1 LYLARQETL
10 FFYANVTSEPLLR
23 GGPAFEDLIVAIGER
38 QDRSAFAALFAHF
51 APRVKAYLMRSG
63 SDPAAADELT
73 QEVMLLV
80 WRKAAGFDPT
90 QANAATWIFT
100 IARNKRIDKFRRER
114 RIEFDRDDPVP
125 GPEPEPLPD
134 QRLETVQQAERIGAL
149 VASLPD
155 EQAALLKLAFYEG
168 KSHSAIAAEVGLPLG
183 TVKSRLRLALARL
196 RNHLKP
202 DGT

>member
-1 LYLARQETL
+1 MP
-10 FFYANVTSEPLLR
+10 EPLFR
-23 GGPAFEDLIVAIGER
+23 AGPSFDELIVAIGAR

-51 APRVKAYLMRSG
+51 APRVKAYLMRTGADS
-63 SDPAAADELT
+63 AAADELT

-80 WRKAAGFDPT
+80 WRKAAHYNPD

-114 RIEFDRDDPVP
+114 RLGFDMDDPAFA
-125 GPEPEPLPD
+125 PEPEALPD
-134 QRLETVQQAERIGAL
+134 HRLQTTQQAYAITNAIGR
-149 VASLPD
+149 LPD
-155 EQAALLKLAFYEG
+155 EQASLLRLAFYES

-196 RNHLKP
+196 RGYLGG
-202 DGT
+202 DV